1 MEQTLEFLP
10 SPVGSY
16 SWSFDLR
23 QEIEMDLDLDSM
35 IAALDDFAQDE
46 RSKTPRPLVEA
57 PDSIIFP
64 VQPSNASTSASLETP
79 ENSMMAPV
87 HRQYSGSWTSD
98 SLQVQDVARQGSLA
112 PFFPDYQWGGFT
124 HVPHTHEHSLCFA
137 CMITLYSPVK
147 QRERQASVRA

>member
-1 MEQTLEFLP
+1 
-10 SPVGSY
+10 
-16 SWSFDLR
+16 
-23 QEIEMDLDLDSM
+23 MDLDLDSM

-87 HRQYSGSWTSD
+87 HRQYSGSWTD
-98 SLQVQDVARQGSLA
+98 LR
-112 PFFPDYQWGGFT
+112 
-124 HVPHTHEHSLCFA
+124 
-137 CMITLYSPVK
+137 
-147 QRERQASVRA
+147 